1 MRNLSPFS
9 GESVTLQRDN
19 RSVSEVLGYILV
31 FALVLTVIGL
41 VTGIAM
47 PALEDV
53 RGVEQAS
60 NAERAFDVVGD
71 NMAAVYERNA
81 PSRATEIDLGTS
93 EIYYGDNV
101 TMNVSVDGE
110 LYQTEITPVIL
121 RVNDDTSLVYE
132 GGAVFREERDGGV
145 RLRDPPLLVSSDRA
159 HIPVVKTTAPTV
171 EAAGGTTI
179 LLRGESASRSVEV
192 SPSDYNGG
200 DIEVNVTSPRYEL
213 WERYFLDET
222 TFSEGDCNTGDG
234 WVECSSDD
242 PDQVLV
248 TVQQIEVE
256 LIL

>member
-1 MRNLSPFS
+1 MRNPSPFS
-9 GESVTLQRDN
+9 GESVGLRRDN
-19 RSVSEVLGYILV
+19 RSVSEILGYILV

-41 VTGIAM
+41 VTGLAM

-71 NMAAVYERNA
+71 NMAAVYERSA

-93 EIYYGDNV
+93 EMYYGDNV
-101 TMNVSVDGE
+101 TMNVTVDGVSNE
-110 LYQTEITPVIL
+110 TEITPVIL

-132 GGAVFREERDGGV
+132 AGAVFREERDGGV

-179 LLRGESASRSVEV
+179 LLRGKSTARSVEF
-192 SPSDYNGG
+192 SDTNYG
-200 DIEVNVTSPRYEL
+200 DEIVVNVTSPRNEL
-213 WERYFLDET
+213 WYRYFEDET
-222 TFSEGDCNTGDG
+222 VLSCDDPEDG
-234 WVECSSDD
+234 SVECSSDE
-242 PDQVLV
+242 PEQVLL
-248 TVQQIEVE
+248 TVQEIEVE